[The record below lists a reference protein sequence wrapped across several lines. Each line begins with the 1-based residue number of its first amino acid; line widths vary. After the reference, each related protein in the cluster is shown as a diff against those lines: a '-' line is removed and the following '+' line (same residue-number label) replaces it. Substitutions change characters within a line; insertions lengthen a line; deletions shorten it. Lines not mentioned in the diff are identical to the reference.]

1 MIHNY
6 KFNVQ
11 YEGTRYQGWQ
21 KQESTT
27 NTIQGKL
34 EAILKHLT
42 GQEIQVDGSG
52 RTDAGVHAK
61 GQIANAKL
69 PVYYEPQ
76 ELMDYFN
83 RYLPDDIAIVWCEEV
98 PERFHSRLHAVRKTY
113 SYRILNTKTPH
124 VFDRRYV
131 YQLESPLDLSR
142 MRKAATDLI
151 GQHDF
156 KAFTSTKKG
165 KKSTVR
171 TIERIDIVNKGDEI
185 VITYVGDGF
194 LYHMVRILTGT
205 LIEVGLGK
213 RDPESMKTIIDS
225 KKRDMAGYLVP
236 AQGLCLECVEYP

>member
-6 KFNVQ
+6 KFIVQ

-42 GQEIQVDGSG
+42 GQEIQIDGSG

-61 GQIANAKL
+61 GQVANAKL

-83 RYLPDDIAIVWCEEV
+83 RYLPDDIAIVQCEEV
-98 PERFHSRLHAVRKTY
+98 PERFHSRLNAVRKTY
-113 SYRILNTKTPH
+113 CYRILNTKTPH

-131 YQLESPLDLSR
+131 YQLEDPLDLSR
-142 MRKAATDLI
+142 MRKAANDLL

-171 TIERIDIVNKGDEI
+171 TIERIDIVSQGDEI

-213 RDPESMKTIIDS
+213 REPESMKTIIDS
-225 KKRDMAGYLVP
+225 KKREMAGYLVP
-236 AQGLCLECVEYP
+236 AQGLCLEGVEYP